1 MSSIVASCSSW
12 WLLKRWF
19 NGIKALIG
27 FVLGWLLTA
36 ELEQNKEQNQANDND
51 LYGHDDLSGS
61 GSELIPGF
69 SSGAYDAAALG
80 ITEAK
85 YI

>member
-1 MSSIVASCSSW
+1 
-12 WLLKRWF
+12 
-19 NGIKALIG
+19 
-27 FVLGWLLTA
+27 LTA